1 MVRMGS
7 LFAGIGGF
15 ELGAEMAFDE
25 AGIPHQTLWQ
35 VEQNKYCQKVL
46 ARHWSSAKIYDDVRD
61 ITKDNVAPVDVI
73 MAGFPCQDIS
83 SAGLQRGIYEGK
95 KSSLWWEVWRIAR
108 DLRPRVLVLENVANI
123 LRLGGSDVVGS
134 LASIGYGCEWSIVS
148 ARERGACHLRER
160 WFCVAYTDHIRGHE
174 DRQPNQA
181 IKTQKASK
189 GHQDRSRACD
199 IGVEGHC
206 VAHPSGDRGDL
217 HGAKNKKGNCVS
229 KSGPINTIK
238 GTWKKD
244 TVRREGSIDLL
255 SQPTHAKSGSPSHRD
270 TIIEAKEDR
279 EGWANAEKS
288 RKQHPRDL
296 QSTFWQRHPHPSA
309 FCRVD
314 DGIPDRSHRL
324 KALGNAIVP
333 QCSQYVFECIIK
345 SGLLS

>member
-1 MVRMGS
+1 MIKMGS

-15 ELGAEMAFDE
+15 EKGAEMAFNE

-46 ARHWSSAKIYDDVRD
+46 ARHWPTAKIYDDVRN
-61 ITKDNVAPVDVI
+61 IKKDNVAPVDVI

-83 SAGLQRGIYEGK
+83 SAGLQRGIYEGE

-134 LASIGYGCEWSIVS
+134 LTEIGYNAEWSIIS

-160 WFCVAYTDHIRGHE
+160 WFCVAYT
-174 DRQPNQA
+174 
-181 IKTQKASK
+181 K
-189 GHQDRSRACD
+189 SR
-199 IGVEGHC
+199 
-206 VAHPSGDRGDL
+206 PS
-217 HGAKNKKGNCVS
+217 
-229 KSGPINTIK
+229 
-238 GTWKKD
+238 
-244 TVRREGSIDLL
+244 
-255 SQPTHAKSGSPSHRD
+255 SHRD

-279 EGWANAEKS
+279 EAWSNSIEFG
-288 RKQHPRDL
+288 QQYPQGL

-314 DGIPDRSHRL
+314 DGIPNRSHRL

>member
-15 ELGAEMAFDE
+15 ELGASMAFDE

-46 ARHWSSAKIYDDVRD
+46 ARHWPSAKIYDDVRN

-83 SAGLQRGIYEGK
+83 SAGLQRGIYEGE

-123 LRLGGSDVVGS
+123 LRLGGADVIGS
-134 LASIGYGCEWSIVS
+134 LAAIGYDAEWSIVS
-148 ARERGACHLRER
+148 AREQGACHLRER
-160 WFCVAYTDHIRGHE
+160 WFCVAYTDHRRSIKS
-174 DRQPNQA
+174 DQA
-181 IKTQKASK
+181 IKIQKASK
-189 GHQDRSRACD
+189 GHQDRSRACN
-199 IGVEGHC
+199 IGVEEYC
-206 VAHPSGDRGDL
+206 ITHP
-217 HGAKNKKGNCVS
+217 
-229 KSGPINTIK
+229 
-238 GTWKKD
+238 
-244 TVRREGSIDLL
+244 
-255 SQPTHAKSGSPSHRD
+255 KSGSSSHRD
-270 TIIEAKEDR
+270 TTIEAKEDR
-279 EGWANAEKS
+279 EAWSNSIEFGQ
-288 RKQHPRDL
+288 QHPRGL
-296 QSTFWQRHPHPSA
+296 QSTFWERHPHPPP

-314 DGIPDRSHRL
+314 DGVPDRSHRL

-333 QCSQYVFECIIK
+333 QCSQYAFECIIK

>member
-46 ARHWSSAKIYDDVRD
+46 ARHWPSAKIYDDVRN
-61 ITKDNVAPVDVI
+61 ITKDNIAPVDVI

-83 SAGLQRGIYEGK
+83 SAGLQRGIYEGE

-134 LASIGYGCEWSIVS
+134 LASIGYSCEWSIIS
-148 ARERGACHLRER
+148 AKQFGAPHLRKR
-160 WFCVAYTDHIRGHE
+160 WFCVAYTSCVDGSGRSIPPCNVEEVQKRNKRTRASNSKVY
-174 DRQPNQA
+174 RQEEE
-181 IKTQKASK
+181 
-189 GHQDRSRACD
+189 RY
-199 IGVEGHC
+199 
-206 VAHPSGDRGDL
+206 
-217 HGAKNKKGNCVS
+217 
-229 KSGPINTIK
+229 
-238 GTWKKD
+238 
-244 TVRREGSIDLL
+244 
-255 SQPTHAKSGSPSHRD
+255 
-270 TIIEAKEDR
+270 
-279 EGWANAEKS
+279 
-288 RKQHPRDL
+288 
-296 QSTFWQRHPHPSA
+296 WQRNLHPSA

>member
-25 AGIPHQTLWQ
+25 AGISHQTLWQ
-35 VEQNKYCQKVL
+35 VEQNKYCQQVL
-46 ARHWSSAKIYDDVRD
+46 ARHWPSAKIYDDVRN

-83 SAGLQRGIYEGK
+83 SAGLQRGIYEGE

-123 LRLGGSDVVGS
+123 LRLGGVDVIGS
-134 LASIGYGCEWSIVS
+134 LAAIGYDAEWSIVS
-148 ARERGACHLRER
+148 AKQFGAPHLRKR
-160 WFCVAYTDHIRGHE
+160 WFCVAYSDHIRGHE
-174 DRQPNQA
+174 DGQPDQA
-181 IKTQKASK
+181 IKTKKASK

-199 IGVEGHC
+199 IGVEEC
-206 VAHPSGDRGDL
+206 CIA
-217 HGAKNKKGNCVS
+217 
-229 KSGPINTIK
+229 
-238 GTWKKD
+238 
-244 TVRREGSIDLL
+244 
-255 SQPTHAKSGSPSHRD
+255 HAKSGSPSHRD
-270 TIIEAKEDR
+270 TLAEAKEDR
-279 EGWANAEKS
+279 EAWRNSFEL
-288 RKQHPRDL
+288 RKQHPRGIR
-296 QSTFWQRHPHPSA
+296 STFWQRHPHPSA

-324 KALGNAIVP
+324 RALGNAIVP